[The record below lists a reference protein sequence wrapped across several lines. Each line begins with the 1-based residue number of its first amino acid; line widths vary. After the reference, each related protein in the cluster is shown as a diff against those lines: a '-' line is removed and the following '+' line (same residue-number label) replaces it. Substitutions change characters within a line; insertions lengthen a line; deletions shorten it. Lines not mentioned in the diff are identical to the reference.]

1 MQAAKADWLMR
12 KNEALWQGASAF
24 FAGISDVGAARMQSL
39 WCYFYACGLL
49 ERQGMEGVGRE
60 EAVMLASDELL
71 PQVAVRTLRSYRL
84 LKQKNC
90 NGSPELFARGYRSA
104 AAALFQTLPLQERRE
119 IFPNQIAVLGYSVN
133 CQQDV
138 EQFAELSDV
147 LAKIG
152 VSVHTAPGCKATLAV
167 IASSTRVQLN
177 VVGHEELGGALARY
191 LKREYGIP
199 WLNLPLQEGLTRQA
213 AIIAAGLT
221 VQRKKTDFAS

>member
-1 MQAAKADWLMR
+1 MRVGKADWLMR
-12 KNEALWQGASAF
+12 KNETLWQGASAF
-24 FAGISDVGAARMQSL
+24 FEGISDVGAARMQSL

-49 ERQGMEGVGRE
+49 ERQGLEGLCRE

-71 PQVAVRTLRSYRL
+71 PRVAVRTLQSYQL
-84 LKQKNC
+84 LQKNR

-119 IFPNQIAVLGYSVN
+119 IFPNQIAVLGYSVS

-138 EQFAELSDV
+138 EQFAELSDA
-147 LAKIG
+147 LMKIG
-152 VSVHTAPGCKATLAV
+152 VSVRAAPGCKATLADIV
-167 IASSTRVQLN
+167 SSTRVQLN

-191 LKREYGIP
+191 LEREYGIP

>member
-1 MQAAKADWLMR
+1 MRVGKADWLMR

-49 ERQGMEGVGRE
+49 ERQGLEGLCQE

-71 PQVAVRTLRSYRL
+71 PRVAVRTLYSYQL
-84 LKQKNC
+84 LQKNR

-104 AAALFQTLPLQERRE
+104 GAALFQTLPLQERCE
-119 IFPNQIAVLGYSVN
+119 IFPNQVAVLGYSAS

-138 EQFAELSDV
+138 EQVNELSEALGRV
-147 LAKIG
+147 G
-152 VSVHTAPGCKATLAV
+152 VAVHTAPGCKATLSD

-191 LKREYGIP
+191 LEREYGIP
-199 WLNLPLQEGLTRQA
+199 WLKLPLQEDIHRQA
-213 AIIAAGLT
+213 AIIASGLT
-221 VQRKKTDFAS
+221 M

>member
-1 MQAAKADWLMR
+1 MRVGKADWLMR

-24 FAGISDVGAARMQSL
+24 FASISDVGAARMQSL

-49 ERQGMEGVGRE
+49 ERQGLEGVRRE

-71 PQVAVRTLRSYRL
+71 PRVAVRTLQSYQL
-84 LKQKNC
+84 LRKNG

-119 IFPNQIAVLGYSVN
+119 IFPNQIAVLGYSVS

-138 EQFAELSDV
+138 EQFAELSDA
-147 LAKIG
+147 LMKIG
-152 VSVHTAPGCKATLAV
+152 VSVRAAPGCKATLAD

-191 LKREYGIP
+191 LEREYGIP
-199 WLNLPLQEGLTRQA
+199 WLNLPLKEGLTRQA
-213 AIIAAGLT
+213 AIIADGLT
-221 VQRKKTDFAS
+221 VQRKKTGFAS